1 MDSEKRRKL
10 EDGGSREAK
19 RHKRIDSEGLE
30 SGGDEVEGRPEK
42 KVVVPPVE
50 LLRAELERVESKRDF
65 RKTLKGIA
73 GVLVVAAAIA
83 ALLVTRFFML
93 LEVNGSSMMPT
104 MRSGEIV
111 FVYQTKEVEAG
122 DVIGFYYGGE
132 ILLKRVIG
140 CAGDYIEID
149 QEGNVYVNGELL
161 DEPYVTEK
169 NLGKCNQEFP
179 YEVPENKVFVLGD
192 NRTESVDSRV
202 RAIGCVERSQIVGKV
217 VWRLWPLDRM
227 EVVH

>member
-1 MDSEKRRKL
+1 MDSGKPERP
-10 EDGGSREAK
+10 EEGGRAAGHEEYGAT
-19 RHKRIDSEGLE
+19 E
-30 SGGDEVEGRPEK
+30 SGGREAEGKPEK

-50 LLRAELERVESKRDF
+50 MLRAELKRVESKRDF
-65 RKTLKGIA
+65 RETLKGFA
-73 GVLVVAAAIA
+73 GVLVVVAAIA

-93 LEVNGSSMMPT
+93 LEVNGSSMMPA

-111 FVYQTKEVEAG
+111 FVYQTKEVGTG

-140 CAGDYIEID
+140 RAGDIIDID

-161 DEPYVTEK
+161 DEPYVAEK

-179 YEVPENKVFVLGD
+179 YEVPENMLFVLGD

-202 RAIGCVERSQIVGKV
+202 RAIGCVEQSQIVGKV
-217 VWRLWPLDRM
+217 VWRVWPLDRM